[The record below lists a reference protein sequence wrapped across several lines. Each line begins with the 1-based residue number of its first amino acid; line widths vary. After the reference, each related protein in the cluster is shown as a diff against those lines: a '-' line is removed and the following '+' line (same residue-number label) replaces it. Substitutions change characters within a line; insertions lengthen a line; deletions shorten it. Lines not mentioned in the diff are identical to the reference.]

1 MKHIP
6 FAKHL
11 ACGLILGAVAVVTPV
26 QAEQAATTGDSM
38 GDMEK
43 TMQQIQATKDPNQR
57 MELMQKHMDQMHAA
71 MREMHGMMGG
81 SGMAGGSGMMAG
93 CQEHM
98 PEMRKMMEQ
107 MMQQMQ
113 AEKQEMKKFHDHT
126 RMRGGAG
133 P

>member
-1 MKHIP
+1 MKHLP
-6 FAKHL
+6 FAKSL
-11 ACGLILGAVAVVTPV
+11 ACNLILGAMAIVTPV
-26 QAEQAATTGDSM
+26 QAEQSTTAGNPM

-43 TMQQIQATKDPNQR
+43 TMQQIQATKDPDQR
-57 MELMQKHMDQMHAA
+57 MELMQKHMDQMHAT
-71 MREMHGMMGG
+71 MQQMHGMMGG
-81 SGMAGGSGMMAG
+81 SDMKRG

-113 AEKQEMKKFHDHT
+113 AEKLEMKKFHDHG
-126 RMRGGAG
+126 RMRGAAG